1 MKKRDY
7 YFDNAKFILIFLVV
21 FGHFIQ
27 SFISKDPYIL
37 SLYKTIYTF
46 HMPAFILISGFF
58 AKGIQKP
65 GYVVKLVKKLIFPYI
80 LFQIIYSVFYY
91 YINDDSTFKVD
102 PLSPHWSLWF
112 LISLFCW
119 NVLLYLFIKKWS
131 LGPLPGMTLA
141 LAGGLIIGFFNDA
154 TSVLS
159 IIRTFVFFPM
169 FLLGYYL
176 QKDHFKAIKRTKTRF
191 FGILLFIITF
201 GCMLFFPDQV
211 DDNWLL
217 GSKSYQEMDM
227 SSFNA
232 VLIRMGLYLLN
243 TLMVLTFFA
252 LVPRKRY
259 FFTSWGTNT
268 LYVYLLHGFIIRTFR
283 ASSLVNSI
291 DPTSSLIIILAL
303 TFGLTLLLSSPI
315 VASITQPIIEMKA
328 NKTKYMLNK
337 AKTKYRQFIHSTPT
351 Q

>member
-1 MKKRDY
+1 MKKRDS

-21 FGHFIQ
+21 FGHIIQ

-65 GYVVKLVKKLIFPYI
+65 GYVAKLAKKLILPYI
-80 LFQIIYSVFYY
+80 LFQIIYSFFYY
-91 YINDDSTFKVD
+91 YINDHSTFTLD

-119 NVLLYLFIKKWS
+119 NILLYLFIKKWN
-131 LGPLPGMTLA
+131 LGPIPGMAVAIVFGILV
-141 LAGGLIIGFFNDA
+141 GFFNDA
-154 TSVLS
+154 ASILS

-176 QKDHFKAIKRTKTRF
+176 KKEHFVAIKRTKARF
-191 FGILLFIITF
+191 WGIGLFLIMF
-201 GCMLFFPDQV
+201 GCMLYFPNEI
-211 DDNWLL
+211 DDSWLL
-217 GSKSYQEMDM
+217 GSKSYDEMDL
-227 SSFNA
+227 STFNA
-232 VLIRMGLYLLN
+232 VMIRMGLYVVN
-243 TLMVLTFFA
+243 ILMVMTFFA
-252 LVPRKRY
+252 LVPRKSY
-259 FFTSWGTNT
+259 FFTSWGPNT

-283 ASSLVNSI
+283 ASSLPDNI
-291 DPTSSLIIILAL
+291 NPTSSLILIIAIA
-303 TFGLTLLLSSPI
+303 FGLTLLLANPL
-315 VASITQPIIEMKA
+315 VASITQPIIEMKT
-328 NKTKYMLNK
+328 NRTKNMIIK
-337 AKTKYRQFIHSTPT
+337 AKTKYLKFIDSYPT